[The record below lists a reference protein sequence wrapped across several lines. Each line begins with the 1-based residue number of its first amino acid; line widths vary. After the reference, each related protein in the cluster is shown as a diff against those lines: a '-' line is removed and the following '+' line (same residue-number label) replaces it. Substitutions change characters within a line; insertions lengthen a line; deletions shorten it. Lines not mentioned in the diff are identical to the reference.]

1 MKDYYLWGNSITLYC
16 AVERNCSAAT
26 KKHSSFIYKRHQ
38 DRKSFHIKKSI
49 VKSRIEQLTFLKKWI
64 TFSGSIELVS
74 EISTTIS
81 IRIISDDYC
90 ENDNCNSD
98 NCKNRRFFCI
108 RRLFKVQ
115 DDAAKLHEWRSPP

>member
-1 MKDYYLWGNSITLYC
+1 MSDFFDTLFTEDSVRVMKDYYLWGNGITLYC

-64 TFSGSIELVS
+64 TVSASIELS
-74 EISTTIS
+74 
-81 IRIISDDYC
+81 
-90 ENDNCNSD
+90 
-98 NCKNRRFFCI
+98 
-108 RRLFKVQ
+108 
-115 DDAAKLHEWRSPP
+115 